1 MTDKD
6 QLILRS
12 GSEGGALLVDG
23 LGDGVMI
30 SISNPSSE
38 TFDLNT
44 LRVTS
49 FNLLQGSRMRSVK
62 TDFVSCPSCGRTLFD
77 LKEVAR
83 IFCSITLGM
92 LYVSLSFLGDG
103 ANKAEDGSPP
113 RCGDCHHGVHCQWTR
128 RDG

>member
-77 LKEVAR
+77 LQEVAN
-83 IFCSITLGM
+83 IL
-92 LYVSLSFLGDG
+92 LYHLRNVVCKSVI
-103 ANKAEDGSPP
+103 P
-113 RCGDCHHGVHCQWTR
+113 R
-128 RDG
+128 